1 MNNVEELELLRKKI
15 IRKEIIMSLIII
27 SIVVLIM
34 MNTSAFQFVV
44 ITIFLGII
52 ITIILNIPINIII
65 KNLSG
70 INNVSSLPPLAAII
84 LIAISVFLTVVAGLI
99 PSSYASKKDPVVSL
113 RSE

>member
-15 IRKEIIMSLIII
+15 IRKEIIISLIII

-52 ITIILNIPINIII
+52 ITTAIN
-65 KNLSG
+65 
-70 INNVSSLPPLAAII
+70 
-84 LIAISVFLTVVAGLI
+84 
-99 PSSYASKKDPVVSL
+99 SKDTKRFIEIYKKL
-113 RSE
+113 LY